1 MFAIFY
7 STKDSDTEIILDHW
21 EMHDTF
27 VEAEEVFEELLKRDD
42 LWSATIAQPIRS
54 TEPHFSM
61 EKV

>member
-27 VEAEEVFEELLKRDD
+27 VEAEAAFEELTKRDD
-42 LWSATIAQPIRS
+42 LWSATISQPIRS
-54 TEPHFSM
+54 TEPQFLGDW
-61 EKV
+61 E

>member
-27 VEAEEVFEELLKRDD
+27 IEAEAAFEELLKRDD

-54 TEPHFSM
+54 TEPHFLMDS
-61 EKV
+61 